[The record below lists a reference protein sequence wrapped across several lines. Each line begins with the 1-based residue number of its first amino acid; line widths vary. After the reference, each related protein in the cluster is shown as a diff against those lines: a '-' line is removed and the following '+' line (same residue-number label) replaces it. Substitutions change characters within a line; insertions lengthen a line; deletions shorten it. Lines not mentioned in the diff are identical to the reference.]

1 MSDILV
7 NSEIILAN
15 AELFYVIERMTE
27 KEVAQQVGVHERTIR
42 RWKKEH
48 NWDVKKDQYFQTASL
63 FHKEMYNFAR
73 KLMISIEYD
82 LDNGNEI
89 NSSRMYT
96 FAKIL
101 PLITKIKDYEDN
113 IKNDSNAKIPEGI
126 TPDFV
131 ELIETEILGMK
142 PKNER

>member
-1 MSDILV
+1 MA

-15 AELFYVIERMTE
+15 AERFYVIERMTE

-113 IKNDSNAKIPEGI
+113 IKNDSNAKIPERI

>member
-1 MSDILV
+1 MA

-15 AELFYVIERMTE
+15 AERFYVIERMTE

-73 KLMISIEYD
+73 KLMLSIEYD

-96 FAKIL
+96 FTKIL
-101 PLITKIKDYEDN
+101 PLITKIKDYEEH
-113 IKNDSNAKIPEGI
+113 IKNDSNVKIPEGI

>member
-1 MSDILV
+1 MA

-15 AELFYVIERMTE
+15 AERFYVIERMTE

-73 KLMISIEYD
+73 KLMLSIEYD

-96 FAKIL
+96 FTKIL
-101 PLITKIKDYEDN
+101 PLITKIKDYEEH

-131 ELIETEILGMK
+131 ELIET
-142 PKNER
+142 

>member
-1 MSDILV
+1 MA

-15 AELFYVIERMTE
+15 AERFYVIERMTE

-48 NWDVKKDQYFQTASL
+48 NWDVKKDQYFQTASF

>member
-1 MSDILV
+1 MA

-15 AELFYVIERMTE
+15 AERFYVIERMTE

-48 NWDVKKDQYFQTASL
+48 NWDVKKDQYFQTAYL
-63 FHKEMYNFAR
+63 CHKEMYNSAR

-82 LDNGNEI
+82 LDNGNEV

>member
-1 MSDILV
+1 MA

-15 AELFYVIERMTE
+15 AERFYVIERMTD

-96 FAKIL
+96 FTKIL
-101 PLITKIKDYEDN
+101 PLITKIKDYEEH

>member
-1 MSDILV
+1 MA

-15 AELFYVIERMTE
+15 AERFYVIERMTE

-48 NWDVKKDQYFQTASL
+48 NWDIKKDQYFQTASL

>member
-1 MSDILV
+1 MA

-15 AELFYVIERMTE
+15 AERFYVIERMTE

-82 LDNGNEI
+82 LDNGNEV

-113 IKNDSNAKIPEGI
+113 IKNDSNTKIPEGI

>member
-1 MSDILV
+1 MA

-15 AELFYVIERMTE
+15 AERFYVIERMTE

-101 PLITKIKDYEDN
+101 PLITKIKHYEDN
-113 IKNDSNAKIPEGI
+113 IKNDSNAKIPEGS

-142 PKNER
+142 PKNEK

>member
-1 MSDILV
+1 MA

-15 AELFYVIERMTE
+15 AERFYVIERMTE

-126 TPDFV
+126 TPDFG

>member
-1 MSDILV
+1 MA

-15 AELFYVIERMTE
+15 AERFYVIERMTE
-27 KEVAQQVGVHERTIR
+27 TEVAQQVGVHERTIR

-82 LDNGNEI
+82 LDNGNEV

>member
-1 MSDILV
+1 
-7 NSEIILAN
+7 
-15 AELFYVIERMTE
+15 MTE

-73 KLMISIEYD
+73 KLMLSIEYD

-96 FAKIL
+96 FTKIL
-101 PLITKIKDYEDN
+101 PLITKIKDYEEH

>member
-1 MSDILV
+1 MA
-7 NSEIILAN
+7 NSEIILSN
-15 AELFYVIERMTE
+15 AERFYVIERMTE

-73 KLMISIEYD
+73 KLMLSIEYD

-96 FAKIL
+96 FTKIL
-101 PLITKIKDYEDN
+101 PLITKIKDYEEH

>member
-1 MSDILV
+1 MA

-15 AELFYVIERMTE
+15 AERFYVIERMTE

-48 NWDVKKDQYFQTASL
+48 NWDVKKDQYFQTAFL

-82 LDNGNEI
+82 LDNGNEV

>member
-1 MSDILV
+1 MAR
-7 NSEIILAN
+7 SEIILSN
-15 AELFYVIERMTE
+15 AERFYVIERMTE
-27 KEVAQQVGVHERTIR
+27 KEVALQVGVNERTIR

-48 NWDVKKDQYFQTASL
+48 NWDVKKDQYYQTQSL

-73 KLMISIEYD
+73 KLMASIEYD
-82 LDNGNEI
+82 LDNGNEV

-96 FAKIL
+96 FTKML
-101 PLITKIKDYEDN
+101 PLITKIKDYEEKVKDDVN
-113 IKNDSNAKIPEGI
+113 SKQSEGL

-142 PKNER
+142 PREK

>member
-1 MSDILV
+1 MA

-15 AELFYVIERMTE
+15 AERFYVIERMTE

-113 IKNDSNAKIPEGI
+113 IKNDSNAKFPEGI

>member
-1 MSDILV
+1 MA

-15 AELFYVIERMTE
+15 AERFYVIERMTE

-113 IKNDSNAKIPEGI
+113 IKNDSNAKIPAGI
-126 TPDFV
+126 TPDVV

>member
-1 MSDILV
+1 MA

-15 AELFYVIERMTE
+15 AERFYVIERMTE
-27 KEVAQQVGVHERTIR
+27 KEVAQQVGVHERTTR
-42 RWKKEH
+42 RWKKKH

>member
-1 MSDILV
+1 MA

-15 AELFYVIERMTE
+15 AERFYVIERMTE

-82 LDNGNEI
+82 LDNGNEV

>member
-1 MSDILV
+1 MA

-15 AELFYVIERMTE
+15 AERFYVIERMTE

-73 KLMISIEYD
+73 KLMLSIEYD

-96 FAKIL
+96 FTKIL
-101 PLITKIKDYEDN
+101 PLITKIKDYEEH
-113 IKNDSNAKIPEGI
+113 IKNDSNAKIPAGI

>member
-1 MSDILV
+1 MA

-15 AELFYVIERMTE
+15 AERFYVIERMTE

-48 NWDVKKDQYFQTASL
+48 NWDLKKDQYFQTASL

-96 FAKIL
+96 FTKIL
-101 PLITKIKDYEDN
+101 PLITKIKDYEDH

>member
-1 MSDILV
+1 MA

-15 AELFYVIERMTE
+15 AERFYVIERMTE

-126 TPDFV
+126 TADFV
-131 ELIETEILGMK
+131 VLIETEVLGMK
-142 PKNER
+142 PKNDR

>member
-1 MSDILV
+1 MA

-15 AELFYVIERMTE
+15 AERFYVIERMTE

-113 IKNDSNAKIPEGI
+113 IKNDGNAKIPEGI

>member
-1 MSDILV
+1 MA

-15 AELFYVIERMTE
+15 AERFYVIERMTE

-82 LDNGNEI
+82 LDNGNEV

-101 PLITKIKDYEDN
+101 PLIPKIKDYEDN

>member
-1 MSDILV
+1 MA

-15 AELFYVIERMTE
+15 AERFYVIERMTE

>member
-1 MSDILV
+1 MA
-7 NSEIILAN
+7 NSEIIIAN
-15 AELFYVIERMTE
+15 AERFYVIERMTE

-82 LDNGNEI
+82 LGNGNEI

>member
-1 MSDILV
+1 MA

-15 AELFYVIERMTE
+15 AERFYVIERMTE

-73 KLMISIEYD
+73 KLMLSIEYD

-96 FAKIL
+96 FTKIL
-101 PLITKIKDYEDN
+101 PLITKIKDYEEH

>member
-1 MSDILV
+1 MA

-15 AELFYVIERMTE
+15 SERFYVIERMTE

-73 KLMISIEYD
+73 KLMLSIEYD

-113 IKNDSNAKIPEGI
+113 IKNDSNTKIPEGI

>member
-1 MSDILV
+1 MA

-15 AELFYVIERMTE
+15 AERFYVIERMTE

-48 NWDVKKDQYFQTASL
+48 NWDLKKDQYFQTASL

-113 IKNDSNAKIPEGI
+113 IKNDSNTKIPEGI

>member
-1 MSDILV
+1 MA

-15 AELFYVIERMTE
+15 AERFYVIERMTE

-48 NWDVKKDQYFQTASL
+48 NWDVKKGQYFQTTSL

-113 IKNDSNAKIPEGI
+113 IKNDSNTKIPEGI

>member
-1 MSDILV
+1 MA

-15 AELFYVIERMTE
+15 AERFYVIERMTE

-73 KLMISIEYD
+73 KLMLSIEYD

-96 FAKIL
+96 FTKIL

>member
-1 MSDILV
+1 MA
-7 NSEIILAN
+7 NSEIILSN
-15 AELFYVIERMTE
+15 AERFYVIERMTE

-48 NWDVKKDQYFQTASL
+48 NWDVKKDQYYQTQSL

-73 KLMISIEYD
+73 KLMASIEYD
-82 LDNGNEI
+82 LDNGNEV

-96 FAKIL
+96 FTKML
-101 PLITKIKDYEDN
+101 PLITKIKDYEEN
-113 IKNDSNAKIPEGI
+113 VKNDVNTKSSEGL

-131 ELIETEILGMK
+131 KLIETEILGMK
-142 PKNER
+142 PSEEE

>member
-1 MSDILV
+1 MA

-15 AELFYVIERMTE
+15 AERFYVIERMTE

-82 LDNGNEI
+82 LDKGNEI